1 MADGCTIEDTAMW
14 MLLQLGLTLNSFGEV
29 AIVDDSDEESAEEDD
44 EDDDSSKA
52 KSNAALIGTAVGC
65 VLAAVAVIFVVAIV
79 VYNKTKK
86 YVTVARLLALK
97 MTQTYLE
104 TSIVFIIFIFMKCSV
119 YCKMEKH

>member
-1 MADGCTIEDTAMW
+1 MANGCTIEDTAMW
-14 MLLQLGLTLNSFGEV
+14 MLLQLGLTLNSVGEV
-29 AIVDDSDEESAEEDD
+29 VIVDDSDEESAEEDD

-86 YVTVARLLALK
+86 YVTVECLLAFRNS
-97 MTQTYLE
+97 TD
-104 TSIVFIIFIFMKCSV
+104 VP
-119 YCKMEKH
+119 